1 MQALP
6 GFRELYPADTAR
18 RSVII
23 DTWRRTA
30 RSHGFDEYDAPTLE
44 PLELYSRKNA
54 GGEEILGQLYRF
66 EDGGGRAVALR
77 PEMTPSLARMA
88 AAREKHFRKPMKWFS
103 VGSFFRYERQQRGRL
118 REFLQFNADLIGD
131 ASPAADGELIAL
143 AVDSLRQLGFSPADV
158 VVRLSHRGAWT
169 RFLTEKGVPEHS
181 LPAVL
186 QVADKLERE
195 TADKLASRLQGTG
208 IQLEDIHAF
217 IAGPVPQELQPVID
231 NLADRGLKDF
241 LQLDLSIVRGL
252 AYYTGTVF
260 EIFDR
265 AKSLRAVAGGGR
277 YDGLIRLLS
286 DGAVDLPAIGFA
298 MGDVVLS
305 HLIEATPPAS
315 DLLATRSAALMAC
328 DVFLVVA
335 DESRRPEAFR
345 LLQNLRDS
353 GLRADLT
360 LTPNQRVGKQFQAAE
375 SATARHAVVVGSE
388 WPLVKVKTLAT
399 REESSLPHE
408 GLADWLKNHH
418 LP

>member
-6 GFRELYPADTAR
+6 GFRELYPAEAAR

-23 DTWRRTA
+23 DAWRRTA
-30 RSHGFDEYDAPTLE
+30 RWHGFDEYDAPTLE

-66 EDGGGRAVALR
+66 EDGGGRPVALR

-103 VGSFFRYERQQRGRL
+103 IGSFFRYERQQRGRL
-118 REFLQFNADLIGD
+118 REFLQFNCDLIGD

-143 AVDSLRQLGFSPADV
+143 AIDSLRELGFGPTDV

-169 RFLTEKGVPEHS
+169 RFLKEKGVSEDS
-181 LPAVL
+181 LSTVL

-195 TADKLASRLQGTG
+195 PAEKSAARLSGTG
-208 IQLEDIHAF
+208 IHLDDLHAF
-217 IAGPVPQELQPVID
+217 ISGPVPPELVPVIE
-231 NLADRGLKDF
+231 NLAARGLDNF
-241 LQLDLSIVRGL
+241 LQIDLSIVRGL

-277 YDGLIRLLS
+277 YDGLIKLLS

-305 HLIEATPPAS
+305 HLIDATPAAS
-315 DLLATRSAALMAC
+315 DSLSARSSALLAC
-328 DVFLVVA
+328 DAYIVVA
-335 DESRRPEAFR
+335 DETRRPDAFR
-345 LLQNLRDS
+345 LLQSLRDA
-353 GLRADLT
+353 GLRADLPLAT
-360 LTPNQRVGKQFQAAE
+360 GMRVGKQFQSAE
-375 SATARHAVVVGSE
+375 SASARYAVVVGDE

-399 REESSLPHE
+399 REETTLPHE